1 MNGTE
6 RAYAERL
13 ELLWRAGEL
22 AWWAYEPF
30 LIALAD
36 GLKYRPD
43 FLVVRR
49 REIDGAVLLEVHET
63 KGTPRGRRLG
73 EAKVKMAATIYPW
86 ISFFILEAERD
97 GRRRI
102 VSWKSKRVDAN
113 PRPGRVGGNAG
124 VLGQPDSR
132 VNRLTPPNPSDDR
145 IIGDHR
151 DSRPA

>member
-1 MNGTE
+1 MNRTE
-6 RAYAERL
+6 RAYAQRL
-13 ELLWRAGEL
+13 ELLWRAGEI

-43 FLVVRR
+43 FVVVRKG
-49 REIDGAVLLEVHET
+49 EVDGSVHLEVHET

-86 ISFFILEAERD
+86 IAFFILEAERD
-97 GRRRI
+97 ARRRI
-102 VSWKSKRVDAN
+102 VSWRSRRVEAN
-113 PRPGRVGGNAG
+113 SRPGRVGTNAG
-124 VLGQPDSR
+124 TFTPG

-145 IIGDHR
+145 IIEDHR